1 MMCEKKEMWGNFA
14 GKWNEE
20 WNYQM
25 LFLPNSVYICKQICQ
40 ARNKKICIVPYS
52 LGGLTKLLV
61 GLGIGD
67 NGVTKDVEIIDLV
80 RNFNC

>member
-1 MMCEKKEMWGNFA
+1 MSGKKQKN
-14 GKWNEE
+14 
-20 WNYQM
+20 
-25 LFLPNSVYICKQICQ
+25 
-40 ARNKKICIVPYS
+40 CIVPYS